1 MRKNAIIHARIN
13 SDIKVR
19 AEKIFDAI
27 GVNASEAINIFF
39 RQVVLKNGIPFKVEI
54 PNKTTLKALKE
65 LEGDR
70 LESFE
75 NVDELFSKLNKQC

>member
-1 MRKNAIIHARIN
+1 MSKNAIIHARID
-13 SDIKVR
+13 SEIKGK

-27 GVNASEAINIFF
+27 GVNSSEAINIFF
-39 RQVVLKNGIPFKVEI
+39 RQVVLNNGIPFKIEI

-65 LEGDR
+65 LDKED

-75 NVDELFSKLNKQC
+75 SVDDLFAKLNK